1 MKNLSKSKLLCYR
14 QCPRRL
20 WLEVHHP
27 ELREDSSATQAS
39 FAAGHEVGDV
49 ARRIYDPK
57 GKGVLIDVSRD
68 GFDQAFEQSRKML
81 AVSSK
86 PIFEAGFSANGG
98 LAFADIMLPTKRSG
112 KRAWRMVEVKSSTEV
127 KEYHREDAAFQAYV
141 AKSAGVSLASIALAH
156 IDKTW
161 VYPGGD
167 DYSGLLVE
175 QDLTDDAFS
184 REVDVQSWIADAQ
197 KIVKRRK
204 APAVRTG
211 EQCAQPYACGFL
223 PYCRGLEPTAEMPVS
238 WLPGAFSTALKAL
251 ASERPAIELRDVPDE
266 LLNEKQRRVKHHTVS
281 GTVYF
286 DAAGALSDLR
296 GHSLPA
302 HFLDFETIMFA
313 VPRWKGTRPYAQIPF
328 QFSVHRLSRTGK
340 LEADGFLDLTGKDP
354 SRKFAEALIAACGE
368 RGPIFVFNESFEKS
382 RISELATRFKML
394 ARQLDAIN
402 ERVVDLLPITR
413 SRYYHP
419 GQQGKWS
426 IKAILPAI
434 APDLHYGALDGVQN
448 GGMAMAAYLEA
459 INTDTSQARKTAIE
473 SQLTAYCRLD
483 TFAMVRVWQL
493 FSGKNAA

>member
-1 MKNLSKSKLLCYR
+1 MKILSKSKLLCYR

-27 ELREDSSATQAS
+27 ELREDSSATKAT
-39 FAAGHEVGDV
+39 FAAGHEVGEI

-68 GFDQAFEQSRKML
+68 GFDQAFEQSRKLL

-98 LAFADIMLPTKRSG
+98 LAFADIMLPAKCSG

-127 KEYHREDAAFQAYV
+127 KEYHREDAAFQAYI
-141 AKSAGVSLASIALAH
+141 AKSAGVPLASIALAH
-156 IDKTW
+156 IDKAW

-175 QDLTDDAFS
+175 QDLTDEAFS
-184 REVDVQSWIADAQ
+184 REDDVQSWIADAQ

-204 APAVRTG
+204 APTVQTG
-211 EQCAQPYACGFL
+211 EQCTKPYACGFL
-223 PYCRGLEPTAEMPVS
+223 SYCRSQEPAAEMPVS
-238 WLPGAFSTALKAL
+238 WLPGAFSKALKAL
-251 ASERPAIELRDVPDE
+251 AAERPAIELRDVPDA
-266 LLNEKQRRVKHHTVS
+266 LLNEKQRRVKQHTVS

-286 DAAGALSDLR
+286 DTAGAQSDLR

-302 HFLDFETIMFA
+302 YFLDFETIQFA

-340 LEADGFLDLTGKDP
+340 LEAEGFLDLSGKDP

-368 RGPIFVFNESFEKS
+368 RGPIFVFNELFEKS
-382 RISELATRFKML
+382 RISELAARYKIF
-394 ARQLDAIN
+394 ARQLEAIN
-402 ERVVDLLPITR
+402 ERIVDLLPIART
-413 SRYYHP
+413 RYYHP
-419 GQQGKWS
+419 SQQGKWS

-434 APDLHYGALDGVQN
+434 APELHYGALEGVQN

-459 INTDTSQARKTAIE
+459 LNVDTSQARKMVIE
-473 SQLTAYCRLD
+473 SQLGAYCGLD
-483 TFAMVRVWQL
+483 TLAMVRLWQ
-493 FSGKNAA
+493 FFGGNA